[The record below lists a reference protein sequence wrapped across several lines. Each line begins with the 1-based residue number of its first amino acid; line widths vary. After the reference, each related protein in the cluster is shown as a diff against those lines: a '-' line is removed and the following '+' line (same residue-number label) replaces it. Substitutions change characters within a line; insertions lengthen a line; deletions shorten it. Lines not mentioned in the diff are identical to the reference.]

1 MAGGHWVVMAEE
13 AFGMWKTRH
22 RPDAE
27 EKGFVANW
35 LAQREALGPPDD
47 AGVDD
52 KGNHKVRVGGREFYF
67 RRFDLPGLDPAGDM
81 VVMNI
86 V

>member
-1 MAGGHWVVMAEE
+1 MAEE
-13 AFGMWKTRH
+13 AFGMRETRH

-35 LAQREALGPPDD
+35 LAQREAFGPPDD
-47 AGVDD
+47 AGVAD
-52 KGNHKVRVGGREFYF
+52 KGNDTVRVGGREFYV
-67 RRFDLPGLDPAGDM
+67 RRFDLPGQDPAGYM